1 MLDKAKQIV
10 QFMDTVE
17 KLCYIKRF
25 ATLKDNNRE
34 RDSDHIMKLSFLVLL
49 VADFLSDRLNKTK
62 LFELALV
69 HDLAEADAGDVSY
82 IEQFENNEAV
92 EHKRVKELNVI
103 KSYQKLLPSPLNDKI
118 YELFMEYETGCTI
131 ESKII
136 HSLDKL
142 GGDLQCCKDLNL
154 STYCNHNAFISRISA
169 LQKHKY
175 STMTN
180 EPIIEALERL
190 ILEKS
195 KDTSN

>member
-1 MLDKAKQIV
+1 MDDTARQIV

-49 VADFLSDRLNKTK
+49 VANFLNGEVNKTR

-69 HDLAEADAGDVSY
+69 HDLAETEAGDVSY
-82 IEQFENNEAV
+82 LAQFENNEVV
-92 EHKRVKELNVI
+92 EHKRFRELNVI
-103 KSYQKLLPSPLNDKI
+103 KSYQKLLPSPPNKKI
-118 YELFMEYETGCTI
+118 FELFMEYETGCTI

-142 GGDLQCCKDLNL
+142 EGDMQCCKDLNL
-154 STYCNHNAFISRISA
+154 STYCNHYAFASRISA
-169 LQKHKY
+169 LQEHKY

-195 KDTSN
+195 KDTTN